1 MTARTITL
9 LLCLCRTVAVLGQ
22 PSPVRPP
29 ERPFLNLAAN
39 HLIMEGAPASWQR
52 LYQRLDDLFLDGRG
66 QLNVVHFGGSHVQA
80 DMWTMQLRHRLQGT
94 VPGVRAG
101 RGFIFPYTMAKSNN
115 PYWYLPE
122 YTGTWTAVR
131 NVSPNDSS
139 ALGMAGLS
147 VTTHDSLTQ
156 LKISFRGEV
165 YPGYTADRVRVLH
178 RMDSSYEAHA
188 WSPDSTLGI
197 TRRVVPEEGYTE
209 FVYDRPC
216 DTIHLRFQRTDTLT
230 QRQFTLRGLVLDSKD
245 PGVFVHACGVNGA
258 STRAWLRCQDLP
270 RELALVRPDLVI
282 LSIGINDAHDPD
294 FSPTVYEANYRALI
308 ARIRSVAPDAA
319 ILLTTNTDS
328 YMKRRQP
335 NKNADAVREVML
347 RLSATEQVAVW
358 DTYSVMGGQGSIRIW
373 EKAGLAQGDRI
384 HLKRE
389 GYALLGDLLYTAI
402 MERYGQHLRTG
413 DH

>member
-1 MTARTITL
+1 MIIRPIISLL
-9 LLCLCRTVAVLGQ
+9 LLCATITAWGQ

-39 HLIMEGAPASWQR
+39 RLSVEDEPASWQR
-52 LYQRLDDLFLDGRG
+52 LHQRLDELFLEGRG
-66 QLNVVHFGGSHVQA
+66 QLNVVHVGGSHVQA

-101 RGFIFPYTMAKSNN
+101 RGFIFPYNMAKSNN

-122 YTGTWTAVR
+122 YTGSWTALR
-131 NVSPNDSS
+131 NVTPNDTS
-139 ALGMAGLS
+139 ALGLAGIR
-147 VTTHDSLTQ
+147 VTTRDTLTH
-156 LKISFRGEV
+156 LKISFRGDA

-178 RMDSSYEAHA
+178 RMDSSYEVHA
-188 WSPDSTLGI
+188 WSPDSTLRI
-197 TRRVVPEEGYTE
+197 SRRVVAEEGYTE
-209 FVYDRPC
+209 FLYDRPC
-216 DTIHLRFQRTDTLT
+216 DTIRLRFQRTDTLT
-230 QRQFTLRGLVLDSKD
+230 QRQFTLRGLILDSND
-245 PGVFVHACGVNGA
+245 PGVFVHTCGVNGA
-258 STRAWLRCQDLP
+258 STRAWLRCQDLA
-270 RELALVRPDLVI
+270 RELALVSPDLVI

-294 FSPTVYEANYRALI
+294 FSPAVYEANYRALI

-328 YMKRRQP
+328 YIKRKHP
-335 NKNADAVREVML
+335 NRNADAVRDVML

-358 DTYSVMGGQGSIRIW
+358 DTYAVMGGQGSIRIW

-389 GYALLGDLLYTAI
+389 GYVLLGDLLYTAI
-402 MERYGQHLRTG
+402 MEHYGQHLRTG